1 MEAGRAAERARKL
14 LKVETRSILT
24 WEEGS
29 HLKEYTYKNTGG
41 TGKYEGA
48 RGGGTYMNEDLTDD
62 VSGGRYKGTIE
73 LP

>member
-1 MEAGRAAERARKL
+1 M
-14 LKVETRSILT
+14 T

-41 TGKYEGA
+41 TGKFENA
-48 RGGGTYMNEDLTDD
+48 
-62 VSGGRYKGTIE
+62 SGGEPTPLFTDTPLGGKDKGTIE